1 MKVSITMSENFDWGY
16 NEAETNE
23 HLIAV
28 EKTKVALTE
37 KFAKSEKANLFDDE
51 ASDAEYVLTRM
62 GSSLFYY
69 AIDKNYNLA
78 PYFDFNS
85 RNKEEAKR
93 EKSDDLEI
101 DESQFEVPNQSQK
114 TL

>member
-23 HLIAV
+23 HLIVV
-28 EKTKVALTE
+28 EKTKVALE
-37 KFAKSEKANLFDDE
+37 KFAKGEDTNIFDDE
-51 ASDAEYVLTRM
+51 ASNARTVLNRM

-69 AIDKNYNLA
+69 ALDKNYNLS

-85 RNKEEAKR
+85 RNNEEAKR

>member
-23 HLIAV
+23 HLIVV
-28 EKTKVALTE
+28 EKTKVALE
-37 KFAKSEKANLFDDE
+37 KFAKGEDTNIFDDE
-51 ASDAEYVLTRM
+51 ASNAQTVLGRM
-62 GSSLFYY
+62 GRSLFYY
-69 AIDKNYNLA
+69 ALDKNYNLS
-78 PYFDFNS
+78 PYFDACN
-85 RNKEEAKR
+85 NEEAKR